1 LSNSRSISS
10 AEAVKD
16 WLSMY
21 VKISVEVKFM
31 QTVQEIYAASIRPLG
46 ESERLRI
53 AALILE
59 EITQSRQDKQ
69 VSDAEKTLA
78 RQRLRQFAG
87 SVGSGNANSSDNEQ
101 IDKDLALES
110 LNAREDES

>member
-1 LSNSRSISS
+1 LSNSLSVSF
-10 AEAVKD
+10 AEAIKG
-16 WLSMY
+16 WLLICA
-21 VKISVEVKFM
+21 KIGVEVKFM

-46 ESERLRI
+46 ESEKLRI

-59 EITQSRQDKQ
+59 EITQSRQARQ
-69 VSDAEKTLA
+69 ISNAEKTLA

-101 IDKDLALES
+101 IDKDLALEY
-110 LNAREDES
+110 LNAHEDES